1 MKPTQYDCIV
11 IGGGAVGTLT
21 LRALTAAGASAL
33 LLEAGTDLA
42 SGATRA
48 NSAIIHAGF
57 DPLPGTKKAEMN
69 VRGAALYPEL
79 VRTLD
84 IPYRPTDSLVVAY
97 SPEEIPVLET
107 LLARGQANG
116 VRDLQLLTRQE
127 VLEREPN
134 LSGDVCGALRAASAI
149 IEPWTVAIAAAENAC
164 DHGAGVATEHRVTSI
179 TATGDGFCVTARTP
193 VGDMTFRASAV
204 VNAAGVHA
212 DEIHAMLLPKT
223 YHITGK
229 RGQYVVLDRRA
240 GGLVRSVVFACPTE
254 KGKGVLI
261 TPEIHGRVMIGPD
274 STVCDDREDIATT
287 VDALT
292 YVKQTASRY
301 LSVHLP
307 TELQIHTFAGI
318 RPAGDTGDFV
328 IGEAEGL
335 HGFFEA
341 ACIESPGLASAPAIA
356 QRLAE
361 QIAEYLSL
369 PKQGR
374 QTFLP
379 PRRPRLR
386 IDEASRGAE
395 TTLVCRCEKVT
406 EAQIVDAIHRNC
418 GARTVKGVKLRTGA
432 TLGEC
437 QGGFCTPKIVRI
449 LARELHAEP
458 QTIRYDEPGSE
469 CLIGKTRG

>member
-1 MKPTQYDCIV
+1 MKPKPYDCIV
-11 IGGGAVGTLT
+11 IGGGAVGALT
-21 LRALTAAGASAL
+21 IRALTARGAAVL
-33 LLEAGTDLA
+33 LLEAGADLA

-57 DPLPGTKKAEMN
+57 DPLPGTQKAEMN
-69 VRGAALYPEL
+69 VRGAAMYPEL
-79 VRTLD
+79 VRALD
-84 IPYRPTDSLVVAY
+84 IPYQPMDSLVVAY

-107 LLARGQANG
+107 LWARGRTNG
-116 VRDLQLLTRQE
+116 VANLQRLTRQE

-134 LSGDVCGALRAASAI
+134 LSGDVCGALCAASAI

-164 DHGAGVATEHRVTSI
+164 DHGANVALEHRVTAI
-179 TATGDGFCVTARTP
+179 EATGDGFFVTVRTP
-193 VGDMTFRASAV
+193 DGDVTFRTATV

-212 DEIHAMLLPKT
+212 DEIHAMLAPKT
-223 YHITGK
+223 YRITGK

-240 GGLVRSVVFACPTE
+240 GGLVRNVVFACPTE

-261 TPEIHGRVMIGPD
+261 TPEIHGRIMIGPD
-274 STVCDDREDIATT
+274 STVCDDRDDVGTT
-287 VDALT
+287 ADALA
-292 YVKQTASRY
+292 YVKNTANRY

-328 IGEAEGL
+328 IGEAEGI

-356 QRLAE
+356 QWLAD

-369 PKQGR
+369 PKNGR

-386 IDEASRGAE
+386 MNEAPCGAE
-395 TTLVCRCEKVT
+395 TTLICRCEKVT

-418 GARTVKGVKLRTGA
+418 GAHTVKGVKLRTGA

-449 LARELHAEP
+449 LARELHMEP
-458 QTIRYDEPGSE
+458 QTICYDERGSE
-469 CLIGKTRG
+469 CLTGKTRG